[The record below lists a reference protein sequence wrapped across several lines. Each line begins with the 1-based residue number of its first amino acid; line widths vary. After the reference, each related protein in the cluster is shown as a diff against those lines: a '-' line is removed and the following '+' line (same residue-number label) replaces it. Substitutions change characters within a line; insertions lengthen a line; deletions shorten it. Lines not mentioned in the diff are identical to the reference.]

1 MGGSAG
7 EGDDFVAGNQNN
19 RKVLQIVCPFALA
32 AETQFFLVT
41 SRIAISV
48 SPTTVLRRRG

>member
-19 RKVLQIVCPFALA
+19 REVLQIVCPFALA
-32 AETQFFLVT
+32 AETQFFFGDE
-41 SRIAISV
+41 SDRNFGFSYHCA
-48 SPTTVLRRRG
+48 